1 MKVIVLGG
9 FLGSGKT
16 SVLLQLAEFLVDR
29 SMKAEDTT
37 PVVIVENEIGGSGVD
52 NLLLENQ
59 GLTVKN
65 LFAGCACC
73 TSSAQ
78 LEDTVLLLKK
88 EFDPEWLIIEATG
101 LAYPDKIKQT
111 VEDAFGLETEIIT
124 IVDAKRWFRLIAA
137 MEPFVSGQLENAS
150 SVLINKIDCI
160 DENCLN
166 LVTPSIRS
174 YNSGIP
180 CYSISAITKFTD
192 DFWGK
197 LLGNLLTD
205 DYNELKG

>member
-16 SVLLQLAEFLVDR
+16 SVLLQLAEFLVAR
-29 SMKAEDTT
+29 SLNNENTT

-78 LEDTVLLLKK
+78 LEDTVSYLKK
-88 EFDPEWLIIEATG
+88 EFDPQWLVIEATG

-111 VEDAFGLETEIIT
+111 IEDAFLVETEIIT
-124 IVDAKRWFRLIAA
+124 IIDAKRWFRLIAA

-150 SVLINKIDCI
+150 SVLINKVDTV
-160 DENCLN
+160 DEQK
-166 LVTPSIRS
+166 VQSVIESIQT
-174 YNSGIP
+174 YNKKLP
-180 CYSISAITKFTD
+180 CYPISAIIKIPEA
-192 DFWGK
+192 FWER
-197 LLGNLLTD
+197 LLDQLLIAS
-205 DYNELKG
+205 

>member
-1 MKVIVLGG
+1 VAFCKRLKVIVLGG

-16 SVLLQLAEFLVDR
+16 SVLLQLAEFLVAR
-29 SMKAEDTT
+29 SLNNENTT

-78 LEDTVLLLKK
+78 LEDTVSYLKK
-88 EFDPEWLIIEATG
+88 EFDPQWLVIEATG

-111 VEDAFGLETEIIT
+111 IEDAFLVETEIIT
-124 IVDAKRWFRLIAA
+124 IIDAKRWFRLIAA

-150 SVLINKIDCI
+150 SVLINKVDTV
-160 DENCLN
+160 DEQK
-166 LVTPSIRS
+166 VQSVIESIQT
-174 YNSGIP
+174 YNKKLP
-180 CYSISAITKFTD
+180 CYPISAIIKIPD
-192 DFWGK
+192 DFWER
-197 LLGNLLTD
+197 LLDQRLIAL
-205 DYNELKG
+205 

>member
-16 SVLLQLAEFLVDR
+16 SVLLQLAEFLVAR
-29 SMKAEDTT
+29 SLNNENTT

-73 TSSAQ
+73 TSSVQ
-78 LEDTVLLLKK
+78 LEDTVSYLKK
-88 EFDPEWLIIEATG
+88 EFDPQWLVIEATG

-111 VEDAFGLETEIIT
+111 IEDAFLVETEVIT
-124 IVDAKRWFRLIAA
+124 IIDAKRWFRLIAA

-150 SVLINKIDCI
+150 SVLINKVDTV
-160 DENCLN
+160 DEQK
-166 LVTPSIRS
+166 VQSVIESIQT
-174 YNSGIP
+174 YNKKLP
-180 CYSISAITKFTD
+180 CYPISAIIKIPD
-192 DFWGK
+192 DFWER
-197 LLGNLLTD
+197 LLDQRLIAL
-205 DYNELKG
+205 

>member
-16 SVLLQLAEFLVDR
+16 SVLLQLAEFLVAR
-29 SMKAEDTT
+29 SLNNENTT

-78 LEDTVLLLKK
+78 LEDTVSYLKK
-88 EFDPEWLIIEATG
+88 EFDPQWLVIEATG

-111 VEDAFGLETEIIT
+111 IEDAFLVETEIIT
-124 IVDAKRWFRLIAA
+124 IIDAKRWFRLIAA

-150 SVLINKIDCI
+150 SVLINKVDTV
-160 DENCLN
+160 DEQK
-166 LVTPSIRS
+166 VQSVIESIQT
-174 YNSGIP
+174 YNKKLS
-180 CYSISAITKFTD
+180 CYPISAIIKIPD
-192 DFWGK
+192 DFWER
-197 LLGNLLTD
+197 LLDQLLIAS
-205 DYNELKG
+205 

>member
-16 SVLLQLAEFLVDR
+16 SVLLQLAEFLVAR
-29 SMKAEDTT
+29 SIKKEHTT

-78 LEDTVLLLKK
+78 LEDTVSYLKT
-88 EFDPEWLIIEATG
+88 EFDPQWLIIEATG

-111 VEDAFGLETEIIT
+111 VEDAFGVETVIIT

-150 SVLINKIDCI
+150 SVLINKIDCV
-160 DENCLN
+160 DQSCLDS
-166 LVTPSIRS
+166 VTASIRS
-174 YNSGIP
+174 YNPGIP
-180 CYSISAITKFTD
+180 CYTISAITKFTGY
-192 DFWGK
+192 FWEQ
-197 LLGNLLTD
+197 LLGNLLPD
-205 DYNELKG
+205 LIRS